1 MKLKRFKYFK
11 LCVIFIA
18 VFVVIPA
25 KVYATSI
32 PSPTQEFYV
41 NDFADVL
48 TDEQEKEM
56 LDKAVNLASED
67 LGIQIVVT
75 TIKSLNGESIENY
88 AHDMY
93 NQYGIGKDDMGALIL
108 LATDDRDTR
117 IELGTA
123 MEAYITDS
131 KAGRLLDKYA
141 IPDFKEN
148 RFDSGLVSVQGA
160 LIDEA
165 STIKTQMIEKEQ
177 REAQTKERLEAIGNF
192 FKGILTVI
200 GYILLFG
207 TPIGIIAF
215 LIYRAYKK
223 HKAKEDELEAL
234 RQYKE
239 DSEENI
245 ERIKR
250 EKERIQD
257 EADRKINQMY
267 STIDELQSKNVA
279 LEKQYEDVQA
289 IHPDIDNE
297 LDKYY
302 VKDINKDI
310 DKYSVLKP
318 GISLIAPLASI
329 ISEYKKLTYG
339 QRKYVSSDYSKIES
353 MYETSVELKDKE
365 DRRIRN
371 EGILAGIVAL
381 IGSIAIGKNSNLSS
395 LKNGLDSYNSLD
407 DKYKEKFGV
416 KNLEKL
422 KTLIAQAE
430 KDHKRILREEEEER
444 ERKRRE
450 EEEEEERRRRQRL
463 NSYHSSSSSS
473 SSFHGFGGH
482 SSGGGA
488 SRHF

>member
-11 LCVIFIA
+11 LCVFFIA

-41 NDFADVL
+41 NDFANVL
-48 TDEQEKEM
+48 TDEQEKAM

-177 REAQTKERLEAIGNF
+177 REAQAKESLEAIGNF
-192 FKGILTVI
+192 FKGVLTVI
-200 GYILLFG
+200 GFILLFG
-207 TPIGIIAF
+207 TPIGIIVF
-215 LIYRAYKK
+215 LIYKAYKK
-223 HKAKEDELEAL
+223 HKAKEDELETL
-234 RQYKE
+234 RKYKE

-257 EADRKINQMY
+257 EASREIEYMN
-267 STIDELQSKNVA
+267 STINELKEKNEV

-289 IHPDIDNE
+289 LHPDIDNE
-297 LDKYY
+297 LDRYY

-310 DKYSVLKP
+310 DKYSGLTP

-329 ISEYKKLTYG
+329 ISEYRKLPFR
-339 QRKYVSSDYSKIES
+339 QKKYVSSNYSKIES
-353 MYETSVELKDKE
+353 MYESSVELKAKE

-381 IGSIAIGKNSNLSS
+381 IGSIVIGKNSNLSS

-407 DKYKEKFGV
+407 DKYKEKFGA

-430 KDHKRILREEEEER
+430 KDHRRVLREEEEER
-444 ERKRRE
+444 KRKRRQ
-450 EEEEEERRRRQRL
+450 EEEEEERRRRQRM